1 MTLRSPSAAVAW
13 EIWSRNWAGLLS
25 VAGLLVMG
33 AVLLPALRHSSRWA
47 SYTHS
52 VAYALTAVALV
63 GTLACFH
70 FTEGSRKGGFGSY
83 PLRLFHLP
91 VNTWVLVALPML
103 HGAVALVLVYL
114 LCAGLLLRHAGLDLP
129 LLWPCLY
136 LVFGLTQ
143 FQMIV
148 WSLPGSRYL
157 KLLCLSMAA
166 SILALGWMFFIPSIV
181 AGALSEW
188 GYAGDPAVFL
198 HGWLGALAL
207 AGPAAYGISLF
218 RLRQQRHGLRT
229 PFAGCSPGWEQFI
242 GRWWHRRTPFRS
254 ADHALVWLEWRR
266 LGLTLPIVVA
276 VVVALTCVPA
286 WLSGGLSGRATV
298 GILNWL
304 ITAPFLLAILL
315 GRGWGKPDFWSPDL
329 RIAPF
334 PAIRPVTP
342 GQWVFAKLKVAWVSA
357 ALTWGLVLYLGF
369 IWIAFAGDLHGPEV
383 WLRRIRFYYSPQE
396 RGLLSILVLPVVVTG
411 TWRCLVGGLTVGCS
425 GSRLWY
431 HTLNLLVG
439 AGMVALLVM
448 VIRNSDGASDQL
460 RLYHLWPVIAWLPVI
475 LTSAVVVKMAVAVFS
490 WGKAL
495 QRGMVSQRMAIRYF
509 AGWFFLV
516 AMVAVFLF
524 ILSRNTLWLRHLMM
538 LVAVLLVP
546 LAGPA
551 LAMHALAANRSR
563 A

>member
-13 EIWSRNWAGLLS
+13 EIWSRRRAGLFS
-25 VAGLLVMG
+25 VAALLVIG
-33 AVLLPALRHSSRWA
+33 GVLLPALRHSVRWA

-103 HGAVALVLVYL
+103 YGAAALVLVYL
-114 LCAGLLLRHAGLDLP
+114 LCAGLLLRHAGADLP

-157 KLLCLSMAA
+157 KLLCLSVAA
-166 SILALGWMFFIPSIV
+166 SIITFGWMFFIPTIV

-198 HGWLGALAL
+198 RGLLGALAL
-207 AGPAAYGISLF
+207 TGPAAYGVSLF
-218 RLRQQRHGLRT
+218 RLRQQRHGLST
-229 PFAGCSPGWEQFI
+229 PFAVCSPGWGRLI
-242 GRWWHRRTPFRS
+242 GRWWCRRTPFRS
-254 ADHALVWLEWRR
+254 ADHALVWQEWRR
-266 LGLTLPIVVA
+266 VGLILPVMAV

-304 ITAPFLLAILL
+304 IMAPFLLAILV
-315 GRGWGKPDFWSPDL
+315 GRGWGKPDFWSPSL
-329 RIAPF
+329 KIAPF

-342 GQWVFAKLKVAWVSA
+342 GQWVFAKLNVAWASA

-369 IWIAFAGDLHGPEV
+369 IWTAFAGDLHGPEV
-383 WLRRIRFYYSPQE
+383 WLRRIRFYYSPLE
-396 RGLLSILVLPVVVTG
+396 RGLLSILVLPAMVIV
-411 TWRCLVGGLTVGCS
+411 TWRCLVAGLAVGCS

-431 HTLNLLVG
+431 HTLNLWVG
-439 AGMVALLVM
+439 AGMVTLFIIT
-448 VIRNSDGASDQL
+448 IRSSDGASDQL

-475 LTSAVVVKMAVAVFS
+475 LTSAVMVKMAVAVFGWS
-490 WGKAL
+490 DAWR
-495 QRGMVSQRMAIRYF
+495 RGMVSRWMAIRYF
-509 AGWFFLV
+509 AGWLLLVGIVATFF
-516 AMVAVFLF
+516 F
-524 ILSRNTLWLRHLMM
+524 ILSRNTLWLRHLLM
-538 LVAVLLVP
+538 LMAVLLVP

-551 LAMHALAANRSR
+551 LAMRALAANRSR